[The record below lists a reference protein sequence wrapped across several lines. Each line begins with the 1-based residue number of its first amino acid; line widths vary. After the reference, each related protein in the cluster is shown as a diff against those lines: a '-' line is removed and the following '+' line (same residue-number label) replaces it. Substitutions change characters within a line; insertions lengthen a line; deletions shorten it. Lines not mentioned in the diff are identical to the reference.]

1 MMKRFP
7 SQKINAIFLLCDF
20 PVKAAILSFPFFLFF
35 PSLLTVAQSL
45 KKCDT
50 VFILTKTVD

>member
-45 KKCDT
+45 KNVTQC
-50 VFILTKTVD
+50 LS

>member
-7 SQKINAIFLLCDF
+7 SQKINAIFLF

-45 KKCDT
+45 KNVTQC
-50 VFILTKTVD
+50 LS